1 MNILR
6 EVGKEAMQRDLP
18 EIRYGDTVRV
28 FVKIVEEALSKKDK
42 PRVRPQMF
50 EGTVIRRKNAGV
62 ASTFTVRKV
71 SYGVGVERVFP
82 LFSPRIEKI
91 EVIKH
96 NKVRRA
102 RLYYLRALRGKAAR
116 LREVRS
122 DNDQAE

>member
-1 MNILR
+1 MDVLK
-6 EVGKEAMQRDLP
+6 EVGMESMKKDLP

-50 EGTVIRRKNAGV
+50 EGTVIRRKNAGI

-82 LFSPRIEKI
+82 LFSPRIEKV
-91 EVIKH
+91 EVVKH

-102 RLYYLRALRGKAAR
+102 RLYYLRSLRGKAAR
-116 LREVRS
+116 LREVRA
-122 DNDQAE
+122 DFDQAE

>member
-1 MNILR
+1 MDVLK
-6 EVGKEAMQRDLP
+6 EVGMENVKSDLP

-28 FVKIVEEALSKKDK
+28 YVKIVEEALSKKDK

-50 EGTVIRRKNAGV
+50 EGTVIRRKNAGI

-82 LFSPRIEKI
+82 LFSPRIEKVEI
-91 EVIKH
+91 VKH

-102 RLYYLRALRGKAAR
+102 RLYYLRSLRGKAAR

-122 DNDQAE
+122 DYEQAE

>member
-1 MNILR
+1 MDVLK
-6 EVGKEAMQRDLP
+6 EVGMESRRQDLP

-28 FVKIVEEALSKKDK
+28 FVKIVEEAISKKDK

-50 EGTVIRRKNAGV
+50 EGTVIRRKNAGA

-91 EVIKH
+91 EIVKH

-102 RLYYLRALRGKAAR
+102 RLYYLRTLRGKAAR
-116 LREVRS
+116 LREVRIDS
-122 DNDQAE
+122 EQAE